1 MSKIIEMIKLNQE
14 KKKAQ
19 EKKEQ
24 DKLKQLIL
32 NNNELIKLLKQ
43 SEIDSLEIEQ
53 RLTQL
58 NLELDLQ
65 EDILV
70 DLFNFF
76 QKSSDR
82 FLLIQEKMKSEAQ
95 LKKEENLRNKLL
107 KTKNRKKLK
116 EKESNINDDIKNIK
130 SMVNFLF
137 NYIEKDIDKKN
148 SS

>member
-14 KKKAQ
+14 KQKAK

-76 QKSSDR
+76 KKSSDR
-82 FLLIQEKMKSEAQ
+82 FLSIQEKMKSEKN
-95 LKKEENLRNKLL
+95 LKKKR
-107 KTKNRKKLK
+107 R
-116 EKESNINDDIKNIK
+116 
-130 SMVNFLF
+130 
-137 NYIEKDIDKKN
+137 DKKT
-148 SS
+148 

>member
-1 MSKIIEMIKLNQE
+1 MSKIIEMIKLN
-14 KKKAQ
+14 Q

-76 QKSSDR
+76 KKSSDR
-82 FLLIQEKMKSEAQ
+82 FLSIQEKMKSEKN
-95 LKKEENLRNKLL
+95 LKKEEKRQKDMKKENK
-107 KTKNRKKLK
+107 KMKLK
-116 EKESNINDDIKNIK
+116 DSDFDDDIKNIK
-130 SMVNFLF
+130 TMVNFLL
-137 NYIEKDIDKKN
+137 NHYEKKL
-148 SS
+148 

>member
-53 RLTQL
+53 KLTRL

-76 QKSSDR
+76 KKSSDR
-82 FLLIQEKMKSEAQ
+82 FLSIQEKMKSEKN
-95 LKKEENLRNKLL
+95 LKKEEKRQKDMKKENK
-107 KTKNRKKLK
+107 KMKLK
-116 EKESNINDDIKNIK
+116 DSDFDDDIKNIK
-130 SMVNFLF
+130 TMVNFLL
-137 NYIEKDIDKKN
+137 NHYEKKL
-148 SS
+148 

>member
-1 MSKIIEMIKLNQE
+1 MIKLNQE
-14 KKKAQ
+14 KQKAK

-24 DKLKQLIL
+24 DRLKQLIL

-53 RLTQL
+53 KLTRL

-116 EKESNINDDIKNIK
+116 EKDSNINDDIKNIK

>member
-1 MSKIIEMIKLNQE
+1 MSKIIEMIKLN
-14 KKKAQ
+14 Q

-43 SEIDSLEIEQ
+43 SENDSLEIEQ
-53 RLTQL
+53 KLTRL

-76 QKSSDR
+76 KKSSDR
-82 FLLIQEKMKSEAQ
+82 FLSIQEKMKSEKN
-95 LKKEENLRNKLL
+95 LKKEEKRQKDMKKENK
-107 KTKNRKKLK
+107 KMKLK
-116 EKESNINDDIKNIK
+116 DSDFDDDIKNIK
-130 SMVNFLF
+130 TMVNFLL
-137 NYIEKDIDKKN
+137 NHYEKKL
-148 SS
+148 

>member
-14 KKKAQ
+14 KQKAK

-24 DKLKQLIL
+24 DRLKQLIL

-76 QKSSDR
+76 KKSSDR
-82 FLLIQEKMKSEAQ
+82 FLSIQEKMKSEKN
-95 LKKEENLRNKLL
+95 LKKEEKRQKDMKKENK
-107 KTKNRKKLK
+107 KMKLK
-116 EKESNINDDIKNIK
+116 DSDFDDDIKNIK
-130 SMVNFLF
+130 TMVNFLL
-137 NYIEKDIDKKN
+137 NHYEKKL
-148 SS
+148 

>member
-14 KKKAQ
+14 KQKAQ

-76 QKSSDR
+76 KKSSDR
-82 FLLIQEKMKSEAQ
+82 FLSIQEKMKSEKN
-95 LKKEENLRNKLL
+95 LKKEEKRQKDMKKENK
-107 KTKNRKKLK
+107 KMKLK
-116 EKESNINDDIKNIK
+116 DSDFDDDIKNIK
-130 SMVNFLF
+130 TMVNFLL
-137 NYIEKDIDKKN
+137 NHYEKKL
-148 SS
+148 

>member
-1 MSKIIEMIKLNQE
+1 MIKLNQE

-76 QKSSDR
+76 KKSSDR
-82 FLLIQEKMKSEAQ
+82 FLSIQEKMKSEKN
-95 LKKEENLRNKLL
+95 LKKEEKRQKDMKKENK
-107 KTKNRKKLK
+107 KMKLK
-116 EKESNINDDIKNIK
+116 DSDFDDDIKNIK
-130 SMVNFLF
+130 TMVNFLL
-137 NYIEKDIDKKN
+137 NHYEKKL
-148 SS
+148 

>member
-76 QKSSDR
+76 KKSSDR
-82 FLLIQEKMKSEAQ
+82 FLSIQEKMKSEKN
-95 LKKEENLRNKLL
+95 LKKEEKRQKDMKKENK
-107 KTKNRKKLK
+107 KMKLK
-116 EKESNINDDIKNIK
+116 DSDFDDDIKNIK
-130 SMVNFLF
+130 TMVNFLL
-137 NYIEKDIDKKN
+137 NHYEKKL
-148 SS
+148 

>member
-14 KKKAQ
+14 KQKAK

-24 DKLKQLIL
+24 DRLKQLIL

-53 RLTQL
+53 KLTRL

-95 LKKEENLRNKLL
+95 LKKEESLRNKLL

-116 EKESNINDDIKNIK
+116 EKDSNINDDIKNIK

>member
-14 KKKAQ
+14 KQKAK

-24 DKLKQLIL
+24 DRLKQLIL

-43 SEIDSLEIEQ
+43 SENDSLEIEQ
-53 RLTQL
+53 KLTRL

-76 QKSSDR
+76 KKSSDR
-82 FLLIQEKMKSEAQ
+82 FLSIQEKMKSEKN
-95 LKKEENLRNKLL
+95 LKKEEKRQKYMKKENK
-107 KTKNRKKLK
+107 KMKLK
-116 EKESNINDDIKNIK
+116 DSDFDDDIKNIK
-130 SMVNFLF
+130 TMVNFLL
-137 NYIEKDIDKKN
+137 NHYEKKL
-148 SS
+148 

>member
-1 MSKIIEMIKLNQE
+1 MSKIIEMIKLNHE

-53 RLTQL
+53 KLTRL

-76 QKSSDR
+76 KKSSDR
-82 FLLIQEKMKSEAQ
+82 FLSIQEKMKSEKN
-95 LKKEENLRNKLL
+95 LKKEEKRQKDMKKENK
-107 KTKNRKKLK
+107 KMKLK
-116 EKESNINDDIKNIK
+116 DSDFDDDIKNIK
-130 SMVNFLF
+130 TMVNFLL
-137 NYIEKDIDKKN
+137 NHYEKKL
-148 SS
+148 

>member
-1 MSKIIEMIKLNQE
+1 MIKLN
-14 KKKAQ
+14 Q

-76 QKSSDR
+76 KKSSDR
-82 FLLIQEKMKSEAQ
+82 FLSIQEKMKSEKN
-95 LKKEENLRNKLL
+95 LKKEEKRQKDMKKENK
-107 KTKNRKKLK
+107 KMKLK
-116 EKESNINDDIKNIK
+116 DSDFDDDIKNIK
-130 SMVNFLF
+130 TMVNFLL
-137 NYIEKDIDKKN
+137 NHYEKKL
-148 SS
+148 

>member
-1 MSKIIEMIKLNQE
+1 MIKLNQE
-14 KKKAQ
+14 KQKAK

-24 DKLKQLIL
+24 DRLKQLIL

-53 RLTQL
+53 KLTRL

-95 LKKEENLRNKLL
+95 LKKEESLRNKLL

-116 EKESNINDDIKNIK
+116 EKDSNINDDIKNIK

>member
-14 KKKAQ
+14 KQKAQ

-65 EDILV
+65 EDI
-70 DLFNFF
+70 
-76 QKSSDR
+76 
-82 FLLIQEKMKSEAQ
+82 
-95 LKKEENLRNKLL
+95 
-107 KTKNRKKLK
+107 
-116 EKESNINDDIKNIK
+116 
-130 SMVNFLF
+130 
-137 NYIEKDIDKKN
+137 
-148 SS
+148 

>member
-14 KKKAQ
+14 KQKAK

-24 DKLKQLIL
+24 DRLKQLIL

-53 RLTQL
+53 KLTRL

-76 QKSSDR
+76 KKSSDR
-82 FLLIQEKMKSEAQ
+82 FLSIQEKMKSEKN
-95 LKKEENLRNKLL
+95 LKKEEKRQKDMKKENK
-107 KTKNRKKLK
+107 KMKLK
-116 EKESNINDDIKNIK
+116 DSDFDDDIKNIK
-130 SMVNFLF
+130 TMVNFLL
-137 NYIEKDIDKKN
+137 NHYEKKL
-148 SS
+148 

>member
-1 MSKIIEMIKLNQE
+1 M
-14 KKKAQ
+14 
-19 EKKEQ
+19 
-24 DKLKQLIL
+24 
-32 NNNELIKLLKQ
+32 
-43 SEIDSLEIEQ
+43 
-53 RLTQL
+53 

-95 LKKEENLRNKLL
+95 LKKEESLRNKLL

-116 EKESNINDDIKNIK
+116 EKDSNINDDIKNIK

>member
-1 MSKIIEMIKLNQE
+1 MSKIIEMIKLN
-14 KKKAQ
+14 Q

-76 QKSSDR
+76 KKSSDR
-82 FLLIQEKMKSEAQ
+82 FLSIQEKMKSE
-95 LKKEENLRNKLL
+95 
-107 KTKNRKKLK
+107 KN
-116 EKESNINDDIKNIK
+116 
-130 SMVNFLF
+130 
-137 NYIEKDIDKKN
+137 
-148 SS
+148 

>member
-14 KKKAQ
+14 KQKAQ

-24 DKLKQLIL
+24 DKLNQLIL

-43 SEIDSLEIEQ
+43 SEIDSLEIEK

-76 QKSSDR
+76 KKSSDR
-82 FLLIQEKMKSEAQ
+82 FLSMQEKMKSEKN
-95 LKKEENLRNKLL
+95 LKKEEGRQKDLKKQNK
-107 KTKNRKKLK
+107 KKKLK
-116 EKESNINDDIKNIK
+116 DPDLDDDIKKIK
-130 SMVNFLF
+130 TMINFLL
-137 NYIEKDIDKKN
+137 NYFEKEVDKKN

>member
-1 MSKIIEMIKLNQE
+1 MIKLNQE
-14 KKKAQ
+14 KQKAK

-24 DKLKQLIL
+24 DRLKQLIL

-43 SEIDSLEIEQ
+43 SEIDSLEIEH

-76 QKSSDR
+76 KKSSDR
-82 FLLIQEKMKSEAQ
+82 FLSIQEKMKSEKN
-95 LKKEENLRNKLL
+95 LKKEEKRQKDMKKENK
-107 KTKNRKKLK
+107 KMKLK
-116 EKESNINDDIKNIK
+116 DSDFDDDIKNIK
-130 SMVNFLF
+130 TMVNFLL
-137 NYIEKDIDKKN
+137 NHYEKKL
-148 SS
+148 

>member
-1 MSKIIEMIKLNQE
+1 MIKLNQE
-14 KKKAQ
+14 KQKAK

-24 DKLKQLIL
+24 DRLKQLIL

-43 SEIDSLEIEQ
+43 SEIDSLEIEH

-76 QKSSDR
+76 KTSSDR
-82 FLLIQEKMKSEAQ
+82 FLSIQEKMKSEKN
-95 LKKEENLRNKLL
+95 LKKEEKRQKDMKKENK
-107 KTKNRKKLK
+107 KMKLK
-116 EKESNINDDIKNIK
+116 DSDFDDDIKNIK
-130 SMVNFLF
+130 TMVNFLL
-137 NYIEKDIDKKN
+137 NHYEKKL
-148 SS
+148 

>member
-14 KKKAQ
+14 KQKAK

-24 DKLKQLIL
+24 DRLKQLIL

-53 RLTQL
+53 KLTQL

-76 QKSSDR
+76 
-82 FLLIQEKMKSEAQ
+82 
-95 LKKEENLRNKLL
+95 
-107 KTKNRKKLK
+107 KNHQT
-116 EKESNINDDIKNIK
+116 D
-130 SMVNFLF
+130 FC
-137 NYIEKDIDKKN
+137 
-148 SS
+148 

>member
-14 KKKAQ
+14 KQKAK

-24 DKLKQLIL
+24 DRLKQLIL

-53 RLTQL
+53 KLTRL

-76 QKSSDR
+76 
-82 FLLIQEKMKSEAQ
+82 
-95 LKKEENLRNKLL
+95 
-107 KTKNRKKLK
+107 KNHQT
-116 EKESNINDDIKNIK
+116 D
-130 SMVNFLF
+130 FC
-137 NYIEKDIDKKN
+137 
-148 SS
+148 

>member
-24 DKLKQLIL
+24 DRLKQLIL

-76 QKSSDR
+76 KKSSDR
-82 FLLIQEKMKSEAQ
+82 FLSIQEKMKSEKN
-95 LKKEENLRNKLL
+95 LKKEEKRQKDMKKENK
-107 KTKNRKKLK
+107 KMKLK
-116 EKESNINDDIKNIK
+116 DSDFDDDIKNIK
-130 SMVNFLF
+130 TMVNFLL
-137 NYIEKDIDKKN
+137 NHYEKKL
-148 SS
+148 

>member
-1 MSKIIEMIKLNQE
+1 MNQE

-76 QKSSDR
+76 KKSSDR
-82 FLLIQEKMKSEAQ
+82 FLSIQEKMKSEKN
-95 LKKEENLRNKLL
+95 LKKEEKRQKDMKKENK
-107 KTKNRKKLK
+107 KMKLK
-116 EKESNINDDIKNIK
+116 DSDFDDDIKNIK
-130 SMVNFLF
+130 TMVNFLL
-137 NYIEKDIDKKN
+137 NHYEKKL
-148 SS
+148 